1 MNLRCIIKPT
11 KTQEDINYEKI
22 ISIILLAVIIS
33 TSVLF
38 TGCGEVASNNAQT
51 SDEADTTALSD
62 TTPTADPN
70 QFSVEF
76 YDYKTNELISKS
88 NKNNLNEKLKASD
101 DLIYMTSDNKVDSID
116 VEPSYVLLLSYLKD
130 TSRDIWV
137 LIYVKGDDVYVQA
150 DKRHANINLD
160 TAGYDIYKSKYNKS
174 QLEELINNHSI
185 ELPTFKQ
192 FYKTR
197 CNPNT

>member
-1 MNLRCIIKPT
+1 MK
-11 KTQEDINYEKI
+11 KI
-22 ISIILLAVIIS
+22 ISIILLAVIMS
-33 TSVLF
+33 TSILF
-38 TGCGEVASNNAQT
+38 TGCGGEVASNNAQT

-62 TTPTADPN
+62 TTPTANPN
-70 QFSVEF
+70 QFSFEV
-76 YDYKTNELISKS
+76 YDYKTNELISKA
-88 NKNNLNEKLKASD
+88 NKNNLNEKMRASD
-101 DLIYMTSDNKVDSID
+101 DLIYMTSDNKVDPID

-174 QLEELINNHSI
+174 QLEELI
-185 ELPTFKQ
+185 K
-192 FYKTR
+192 
-197 CNPNT
+197 

>member
-1 MNLRCIIKPT
+1 MK
-11 KTQEDINYEKI
+11 KI

-88 NKNNLNEKLKASD
+88 NKINLNEKLMSFN
-101 DLIYMTSDNKVDSID
+101 DLVRWI
-116 VEPSYVLLLSYLKD
+116 
-130 TSRDIWV
+130 R
-137 LIYVKGDDVYVQA
+137 
-150 DKRHANINLD
+150 
-160 TAGYDIYKSKYNKS
+160 
-174 QLEELINNHSI
+174 
-185 ELPTFKQ
+185 
-192 FYKTR
+192 
-197 CNPNT
+197 

>member
-1 MNLRCIIKPT
+1 MK
-11 KTQEDINYEKI
+11 KI

-38 TGCGEVASNNAQT
+38 TGCGEVASSNAQT

-70 QFSVEF
+70 QFSFEV

-88 NKNNLNEKLKASD
+88 NKNNLNEKMRASD

-130 TSRDIWV
+130 TSRDIWILV
-137 LIYVKGDDVYVQA
+137 YVKGDDVYVQA

-174 QLEELINNHSI
+174 QLEELM
-185 ELPTFKQ
+185 K
-192 FYKTR
+192 
-197 CNPNT
+197 

>member
-1 MNLRCIIKPT
+1 MK
-11 KTQEDINYEKI
+11 KI

-38 TGCGEVASNNAQT
+38 TGCGGEVASNNAQT

-62 TTPTADPN
+62 TTPSADPN

-88 NKNNLNEKLKASD
+88 NKNNLNEKLMSFN
-101 DLIYMTSDNKVDSID
+101 DLVYMTSDNKVDSID

-130 TSRDIWV
+130 TSRDLWF
-137 LIYVKGDDVYVQA
+137 LIYVKGDDVYIQA

-160 TAGYDIYKSKYNKS
+160 TGGYDIYKTDYTKS
-174 QLEELINNHSI
+174 DLEELM
-185 ELPTFKQ
+185 K
-192 FYKTR
+192 
-197 CNPNT
+197 

>member
-1 MNLRCIIKPT
+1 MK
-11 KTQEDINYEKI
+11 KI

-38 TGCGEVASNNAQT
+38 TGCGGEVASNNAQT
-51 SDEADTTALSD
+51 SDEVNTTALVE
-62 TTPTADPN
+62 TTPTLAPN
-70 QFSVEF
+70 QF
-76 YDYKTNELISKS
+76 S
-88 NKNNLNEKLKASD
+88 NKNNLNEKMRASD

-174 QLEELINNHSI
+174 QLEELI
-185 ELPTFKQ
+185 K
-192 FYKTR
+192 
-197 CNPNT
+197 

>member
-1 MNLRCIIKPT
+1 MK
-11 KTQEDINYEKI
+11 KI
-22 ISIILLAVIIS
+22 ISIILLAVIML

-38 TGCGEVASNNAQT
+38 TGCGGEVASNNAQT
-51 SDEADTTALSD
+51 SDEVNTTALVE
-62 TTPTADPN
+62 TTPTLDPN
-70 QFSVEF
+70 QFSFEV

-88 NKNNLNEKLKASD
+88 NKNNLNEKMRASD

-160 TAGYDIYKSKYNKS
+160 TAMISIRANS
-174 QLEELINNHSI
+174 INRSLKN
-185 ELPTFKQ
+185 
-192 FYKTR
+192 
-197 CNPNT
+197 

>member
-1 MNLRCIIKPT
+1 M
-11 KTQEDINYEKI
+11 
-22 ISIILLAVIIS
+22 LLAVVIS

-38 TGCGEVASNNAQT
+38 TGCGGEVASNNAQT

-62 TTPTADPN
+62 TTPTAEPN

-150 DKRHANINLD
+150 YKRHANINLD

-174 QLEELINNHSI
+174 QLEELM
-185 ELPTFKQ
+185 K
-192 FYKTR
+192 
-197 CNPNT
+197 

>member
-1 MNLRCIIKPT
+1 MK
-11 KTQEDINYEKI
+11 KI
-22 ISIILLAVIIS
+22 ISIILLAVIML

-38 TGCGEVASNNAQT
+38 TGCSGEVAPSNAQT
-51 SDEADTTALSD
+51 SDEVNTTALVE
-62 TTPTADPN
+62 TTPTLDPN
-70 QFSVEF
+70 QFSFEV

-130 TSRDIWV
+130 TSRDLWF
-137 LIYVKGDDVYVQA
+137 LIYVKGDDVYIQA

-160 TAGYDIYKSKYNKS
+160 TGGYDIYKTDYTKS
-174 QLEELINNHSI
+174 DLEELM
-185 ELPTFKQ
+185 K
-192 FYKTR
+192 
-197 CNPNT
+197 

>member
-1 MNLRCIIKPT
+1 MK
-11 KTQEDINYEKI
+11 KI
-22 ISIILLAVIIS
+22 ISIMLLAVVIS
-33 TSVLF
+33 TSILF
-38 TGCGEVASNNAQT
+38 TGCGGEVASNNAQT
-51 SDEADTTALSD
+51 SDEAETTALSD

-137 LIYVKGDDVYVQA
+137 LVYVKDDDVYVQA

-174 QLEELINNHSI
+174 QLEELI
-185 ELPTFKQ
+185 K
-192 FYKTR
+192 
-197 CNPNT
+197 

>member
-1 MNLRCIIKPT
+1 MKPI
-11 KTQEDINYEKI
+11 QLLYQ
-22 ISIILLAVIIS
+22 ILLRPQI
-33 TSVLF
+33 
-38 TGCGEVASNNAQT
+38 QT
-51 SDEADTTALSD
+51 NFQLNFMTTKLMNSFQ
-62 TTPTADPN
+62 N
-70 QFSVEF
+70 Q
-76 YDYKTNELISKS
+76 T
-88 NKNNLNEKLKASD
+88 KNNLNEKLKASD

-174 QLEELINNHSI
+174 QLEELI
-185 ELPTFKQ
+185 K
-192 FYKTR
+192 
-197 CNPNT
+197 

>member
-1 MNLRCIIKPT
+1 MK
-11 KTQEDINYEKI
+11 KI

-33 TSVLF
+33 ISVLF
-38 TGCGEVASNNAQT
+38 TGCGGEVASSNAQT

-150 DKRHANINLD
+150 DKRYANINLD

-174 QLEELINNHSI
+174 QLEELM
-185 ELPTFKQ
+185 K
-192 FYKTR
+192 
-197 CNPNT
+197 

>member
-1 MNLRCIIKPT
+1 MK
-11 KTQEDINYEKI
+11 KI
-22 ISIILLAVIIS
+22 ISIMLLAVVIS
-33 TSVLF
+33 TSILF
-38 TGCGEVASNNAQT
+38 TGCGGEVASNNAQT

-116 VEPSYVLLLSYLKD
+116 VEPSYVILLSYLKD

-150 DKRHANINLD
+150 DIRHANINLD
-160 TAGYDIYKSKYNKS
+160 TAGYDIYKSKFNKS
-174 QLEELINNHSI
+174 QLEELM
-185 ELPTFKQ
+185 K
-192 FYKTR
+192 
-197 CNPNT
+197 

>member
-1 MNLRCIIKPT
+1 MK
-11 KTQEDINYEKI
+11 KI
-22 ISIILLAVIIS
+22 ISIMLLAVVIS
-33 TSVLF
+33 TSILF
-38 TGCGEVASNNAQT
+38 TGCGGEVASNNAQT

-137 LIYVKGDDVYVQA
+137 LIYVKGDDVYVHLQ
-150 DKRHANINLD
+150 
-160 TAGYDIYKSKYNKS
+160 
-174 QLEELINNHSI
+174 
-185 ELPTFKQ
+185 
-192 FYKTR
+192 
-197 CNPNT
+197 

>member
-1 MNLRCIIKPT
+1 MR
-11 KTQEDINYEKI
+11 KI
-22 ISIILLAVIIS
+22 ISVILSVVALS
-33 TSVLF
+33 TSILF
-38 TGCGEVASNNAQT
+38 VGCSGEVASNNAQT
-51 SDEADTTALSD
+51 SDEVSTTAMAE
-62 TTPTADPN
+62 TTPTLNPN
-70 QFSVEF
+70 QFPVEV

-88 NKNNLNEKLKASD
+88 NKNNLEKKMRAAD
-101 DLIYMTSDNKVDSID
+101 DLMHMTSKNKVDSID

-174 QLEELINNHSI
+174 QLEELM
-185 ELPTFKQ
+185 K
-192 FYKTR
+192 
-197 CNPNT
+197 

>member
-1 MNLRCIIKPT
+1 MK
-11 KTQEDINYEKI
+11 KI

-88 NKNNLNEKLKASD
+88 NKNNLNKKLMSFN
-101 DLIYMTSDNKVDSID
+101 DLVYMTSDNKVDSID

-137 LIYVKGDDVYVQA
+137 LIYVKGNDVYVQA

-174 QLEELINNHSI
+174 QLEELM
-185 ELPTFKQ
+185 K
-192 FYKTR
+192 
-197 CNPNT
+197 

>member
-1 MNLRCIIKPT
+1 MK
-11 KTQEDINYEKI
+11 KI
-22 ISIILLAVIIS
+22 ISIILLAVIVS

-38 TGCGEVASNNAQT
+38 TGCGGEVAPSNAQT
-51 SDEADTTALSD
+51 SDEVNTTALVE
-62 TTPTADPN
+62 TTPTLDPN
-70 QFSVEF
+70 QFSFEV

-88 NKNNLNEKLKASD
+88 NKNNLNEKMRASD

-130 TSRDIWV
+130 TSRDIWILV
-137 LIYVKGDDVYVQA
+137 YVKGDDVYVQA

-174 QLEELINNHSI
+174 QLEELI
-185 ELPTFKQ
+185 K
-192 FYKTR
+192 
-197 CNPNT
+197 

>member
-1 MNLRCIIKPT
+1 MK
-11 KTQEDINYEKI
+11 KI
-22 ISIILLAVIIS
+22 ISIMLLSVIMS
-33 TSVLF
+33 TSILF
-38 TGCGEVASNNAQT
+38 TGCGGEVASSSAQT

-88 NKNNLNEKLKASD
+88 NKNNLNEKLMSFN
-101 DLIYMTSDNKVDSID
+101 DLVYMTSDNKVDSID

-130 TSRDIWV
+130 TSRDLWF
-137 LIYVKGDDVYVQA
+137 LIYVKGDDVYIQA

-160 TAGYDIYKSKYNKS
+160 TGGYDIYKTDYTKS
-174 QLEELINNHSI
+174 DLEELM
-185 ELPTFKQ
+185 K
-192 FYKTR
+192 
-197 CNPNT
+197 

>member
-1 MNLRCIIKPT
+1 MK
-11 KTQEDINYEKI
+11 KI

-38 TGCGEVASNNAQT
+38 TGCGGEVAPSNAQT
-51 SDEADTTALSD
+51 SDEVNTTAL
-62 TTPTADPN
+62 
-70 QFSVEF
+70 
-76 YDYKTNELISKS
+76 
-88 NKNNLNEKLKASD
+88 
-101 DLIYMTSDNKVDSID
+101 

-130 TSRDIWV
+130 TSHDIWV

-174 QLEELINNHSI
+174 QLEELI
-185 ELPTFKQ
+185 K
-192 FYKTR
+192 
-197 CNPNT
+197 

>member
-1 MNLRCIIKPT
+1 MK
-11 KTQEDINYEKI
+11 KI

-38 TGCGEVASNNAQT
+38 TGCGGEVTPSNAQT

-62 TTPTADPN
+62 TIPTADPN

-88 NKNNLNEKLKASD
+88 NKNNLNEKLMSFN
-101 DLIYMTSDNKVDSID
+101 DLVYMTSDNKVDSID

-130 TSRDIWV
+130 TSRDIWI

-174 QLEELINNHSI
+174 QLEELM
-185 ELPTFKQ
+185 K
-192 FYKTR
+192 
-197 CNPNT
+197 

>member
-1 MNLRCIIKPT
+1 MK
-11 KTQEDINYEKI
+11 KI

-38 TGCGEVASNNAQT
+38 TGCGGGGGPGKAKNSG
-51 SDEADTTALSD
+51 EADTTALSD

-88 NKNNLNEKLKASD
+88 NKNNLDEKLKEAIN
-101 DLIYMTSDNKVDSID
+101 LTSTTSEQKVESID
-116 VEPSYVLLLSYLKD
+116 VEPTYVILLSYLKD
-130 TSRDIWV
+130 TSRDLWF
-137 LIYVKGDDVYVQA
+137 LIYVKGDDVYIQA

-160 TAGYDIYKSKYNKS
+160 TGGYDIYKTDYTKS
-174 QLEELINNHSI
+174 DLEELM
-185 ELPTFKQ
+185 K
-192 FYKTR
+192 
-197 CNPNT
+197 

>member
-1 MNLRCIIKPT
+1 MK
-11 KTQEDINYEKI
+11 KI
-22 ISIILLAVIIS
+22 ISIIFLAVIML

-38 TGCGEVASNNAQT
+38 TGCGGEGASNNAQT
-51 SDEADTTALSD
+51 SDEVNTTALVE
-62 TTPTADPN
+62 TTPTLDPN
-70 QFSVEF
+70 QFSFEV

-88 NKNNLNEKLKASD
+88 NKNNLNEKMRASD

-174 QLEELINNHSI
+174 QLEELM
-185 ELPTFKQ
+185 K
-192 FYKTR
+192 
-197 CNPNT
+197 

>member
-1 MNLRCIIKPT
+1 MK
-11 KTQEDINYEKI
+11 KI

-88 NKNNLNEKLKASD
+88 NKNNLNEKLMSFN
-101 DLIYMTSDNKVDSID
+101 DLVYMTSDNKVDSID

-130 TSRDIWV
+130 TSHDIWV

-174 QLEELINNHSI
+174 QLEELM
-185 ELPTFKQ
+185 K
-192 FYKTR
+192 
-197 CNPNT
+197 

>member
-1 MNLRCIIKPT
+1 MK
-11 KTQEDINYEKI
+11 KI

-76 YDYKTNELISKS
+76 YYYKTNELISKS
-88 NKNNLNEKLKASD
+88 NKINLNEKLMSFN
-101 DLIYMTSDNKVDSID
+101 DLVYMTSDNKVDSID

-174 QLEELINNHSI
+174 QLEELM
-185 ELPTFKQ
+185 K
-192 FYKTR
+192 
-197 CNPNT
+197 

>member
-11 KTQEDINYEKI
+11 KTQEDVNYEKNYLDYLVG
-22 ISIILLAVIIS
+22 SYYL

-38 TGCGEVASNNAQT
+38 TGCGEVAPSNAQT

-88 NKNNLNEKLKASD
+88 NKNNLDEKLKEAIN
-101 DLIYMTSDNKVDSID
+101 LTNTTSEQKVESID
-116 VEPSYVLLLSYLKD
+116 VEPTYVILLSYLKD

-160 TAGYDIYKSKYNKS
+160 TAGYDIYKSKFNKS
-174 QLEELINNHSI
+174 QLEELI
-185 ELPTFKQ
+185 K
-192 FYKTR
+192 
-197 CNPNT
+197 